1 MLSVPSSK
9 MPSHVS
15 KTQNLRKAC
24 SNHILR
30 AEMPSDWNPPDH
42 PPSWILLLASSQI
55 PPFLELN
62 STWRLN
68 NITATAISTRGW
80 FHYSAHGNASLKANQ
95 VTLISTACVIVKPKP
110 TLTQTVDIIESKQ
123 TKSTLLINRELFPR
137 VLHDLHNPYT
147 QATTTAKRNTQ

>member
-1 MLSVPSSK
+1 

-15 KTQNLRKAC
+15 KTPNLRKAC

-30 AEMPSDWNPPDH
+30 AEMPSDWNPPDQ

-95 VTLISTACVIVKPKP
+95 VTLISTACVIVKPKL
-110 TLTQTVDIIESKQ
+110 TLTQTVDIIKSKQ

>member
-9 MPSHVS
+9 IPSHVS
-15 KTQNLRKAC
+15 KTPNLRKAY

-30 AEMPSDWNPPDH
+30 AEMPSDWNLPDH

-55 PPFLELN
+55 PPFLELK

-68 NITATAISTRGW
+68 NITAISTRGW
-80 FHYSAHGNASLKANQ
+80 FHCSAHGNASLKANQ
-95 VTLISTACVIVKPKP
+95 VTPISTACVIVKPKP